1 MTAAEY
7 QGTVTGRRPH
17 VLRHIHAGGL
27 PAGTVVYS
35 RHHDVL
41 LDLLCNH
48 NRRMEVLGVGYVGHK
63 SRYGHGS
70 CGPRP
75 RNTIIRPRE
84 QSVRAQANSW
94 GLGQPLTVG

>member
-17 VLRHIHAGGL
+17 ALRHIHARGL
-27 PAGTVVYS
+27 PAGKVVYS

-41 LDLLCNH
+41 PGLSCNR

-70 CGPRP
+70 CGLQS
-75 RNTIIRPRE
+75 RNTIVRPRE
-84 QSVRAQANSW
+84 QSVRAQASS
-94 GLGQPLTVG
+94 